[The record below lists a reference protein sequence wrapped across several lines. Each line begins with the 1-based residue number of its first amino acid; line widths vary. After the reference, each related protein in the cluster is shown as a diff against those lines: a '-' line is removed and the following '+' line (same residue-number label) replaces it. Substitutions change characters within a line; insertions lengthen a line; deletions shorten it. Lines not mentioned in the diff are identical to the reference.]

1 MQTLFETIHSY
12 PTTPSQSDY
21 YYWEVYRSYKCKAV
35 LLSRGENEGKK
46 FTTKSRTNP
55 PGQPSMW
62 WRCSDKCLDSLRR

>member
-35 LLSRGENEGKK
+35 LLSGGENERKK

-55 PGQPSMW
+55 QG
-62 WRCSDKCLDSLRR
+62 SLACGGDALTNVWTA